1 MTRAL
6 AACLVLV
13 PAMAQAEHILGGANI
28 GSGEALY
35 GQHCAACHGADL
47 EGQPAWQSP
56 GPDGLLPAPPHDVSG
71 HTWHHDSQLL
81 FDYTK
86 FGGQAALAARG
97 VAGFESGMPGFGDT
111 LSDADIRDILGYIRS
126 TWPARVQDVQQA
138 RSHASGN

>member
-1 MTRAL
+1 MIRAL

-13 PAMAQAEHILGGANI
+13 PAMAQAEHILGDADI

-35 GQHCAACHGADL
+35 GQHCAACHGAKL
-47 EGQPAWQSP
+47 EGQPDWQSP
-56 GPDGLLPAPPHDVSG
+56 GPDGVLPAPPHDESG

-97 VAGFESGMPGFGDT
+97 VEDFPSGMPGFGDT
-111 LSDADIRDILGYIRS
+111 LTDAEIRDILGFIRS
-126 TWPARVQDVQQA
+126 TWPARVQAFQQA
-138 RSHASGN
+138 RSHATGN